1 MDFNN
6 IQADYF
12 DVKNGV
18 ISFTSVLIY
27 APLVLLVLYIIYL
40 FLPLLISGIQGGQNI
55 TVILKTI
62 MKRIAQLFYLVF
74 KPIIFILKK
83 IIHMRIK
90 IFGFMRKACNLLLI
104 MDF

>member
-40 FLPLLISGIQGGQNI
+40 FIPLLISGITRGAEYNRNI
-55 TVILKTI
+55 KNNNEKNSTSILSCIQTNNIYIEKDN
-62 MKRIAQLFYLVF
+62 RRHSLFIWRCLVW
-74 KPIIFILKK
+74 
-83 IIHMRIK
+83 
-90 IFGFMRKACNLLLI
+90 
-104 MDF
+104 